1 MKKLVAVAVLAALSA
16 APVYAQQSAAAKGK
30 SVAEVGRVTATVEAI
45 DQKTRSVTLKT
56 TDGEKFTFT
65 AGEEV
70 RNLAQVNKGD
80 IVTVEYGQ
88 AVAVRLAKST
98 NTTRE
103 RTVTEDVKRAEPGQK
118 PGGMAVRE
126 VKVIASIEKID
137 AAKNMVTLRGPQ
149 NTVEMKVQDP
159 AMLKGVKV
167 GDFVEA
173 SYTEAVSIKVTAP
186 PAPPKK

>member
-1 MKKLVAVAVLAALSA
+1 MKKLVAVAVLAALAA

-30 SVAEVGRVTATVEAI
+30 GIMEVGRVTATVEAI
-45 DQKTRSVTLKT
+45 DQKTRNVTLKT
-56 TDGEKFTFT
+56 SEGEKFTFT
-65 AGEEV
+65 AGEDV

-88 AVAVRLAKST
+88 ALAVKLAKT
-98 NTTRE
+98 DNPTRA
-103 RTVTEDVKRAEPGQK
+103 RTVTEGVQRAEPGQK
-118 PGGMAVRE
+118 PGGVAVRE
-126 VKVIASIEKID
+126 VRAIASIEKID
-137 AAKNMVTLRGPQ
+137 TATNMVTLRGPQ

-186 PAPPKK
+186 PAAPKK